1 MRTFV
6 FCAALAFAASAAA
19 QEMVSV
25 ASRPGVTQSFVIADM
40 AGHAPQAV
48 ALLYVGG
55 EGAIRLRME
64 EGRVK
69 YGTRNFL
76 PRSRDEFARN
86 GLVPVVMDAPSDR
99 AELSDQYRTS
109 DEQTADARA
118 VVAELKK
125 RYPGLPV
132 YIVGTSRGTLSA
144 AYIGRGLGDEV
155 AGVVLTSSFFVA
167 PGRRGGF
174 SLRDFDYTSI
184 KAPLLLVHH
193 RDDTCV
199 ATPYAVAARLGERY
213 PLISVRGGKPAESG
227 PCEPLAPHGYY
238 GKEAATI
245 DAIAAWMLHRP
256 YPKDIE

>member
-1 MRTFV
+1 LRTFI
-6 FCAALAFAASAAA
+6 FCAAFAIAASVGA

-25 ASRPGVTQSFVIADM
+25 RSRPGVTQSFVIAEM

-55 EGAIRLRME
+55 EGVIHLRME

-69 YGTRNFL
+69 YGARNFL
-76 PRSRDEFARN
+76 PRSRDDFARN

-99 AELSDQYRTS
+99 EELSDHYRAS
-109 DEQTADARA
+109 DEQTSDARA
-118 VVAELKK
+118 VVVELKK

-132 YIVGTSRGTLSA
+132 YVVGTSRGTLSA
-144 AYIGRGLGDEV
+144 AYLGRALGDEV
-155 AGVVLTSSFFVA
+155 AGVVLTSSLFVP

-174 SLRDFDYTSI
+174 SLRDFDYSSI
-184 KAPLLLVHH
+184 KAPLLFVHH
-193 RDDTCV
+193 RDDTCPQ
-199 ATPYAVAARLGERY
+199 TPYGVAARLGERY
-213 PLISVRGGKPAESG
+213 PLISVRGGKAAESG
-227 PCEPLAPHGYY
+227 PCEPFAAHGYY
-238 GKEAATI
+238 GKEAQTV